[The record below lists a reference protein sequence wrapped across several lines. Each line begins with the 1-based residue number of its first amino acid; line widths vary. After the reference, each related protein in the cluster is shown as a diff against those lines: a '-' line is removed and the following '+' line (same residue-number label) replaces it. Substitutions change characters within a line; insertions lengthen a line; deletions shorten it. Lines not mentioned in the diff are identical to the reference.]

1 MSKEKVFE
9 SARKKDAIERDL
21 KKFTK
26 LKEEAFK
33 VFDHAIWATLE
44 NIQKSY
50 DSGAW
55 HELRMW
61 HTCHERHSGYF
72 YFQNVRVISDAFQQL
87 STATINRDEFYD
99 MLSGCRDDI
108 EKYSQDLTDEL
119 QNLERQLD
127 KAYDNFVQNETGNY
141 KWIFGQPFV
150 KELVLKFQLSETETE

>member
-9 SARKKDAIERDL
+9 IARKKDAIERDL

-44 NIQKSY
+44 NIQKSC

-61 HTCHERHSGYF
+61 HTCHER
-72 YFQNVRVISDAFQQL
+72 L
-87 STATINRDEFYD
+87 
-99 MLSGCRDDI
+99 
-108 EKYSQDLTDEL
+108 
-119 QNLERQLD
+119 
-127 KAYDNFVQNETGNY
+127 
-141 KWIFGQPFV
+141 GQPFV

>member
-9 SARKKDAIERDL
+9 IARKKDAIERDL

-44 NIQKSY
+44 NIQKSC

-72 YFQNVRVISDAFQQL
+72 YFENARVIPEAFQQL
-87 STATINRDEFYD
+87 STANINRKEFKD
-99 MLSGCRDDI
+99 MLTGCCDDI
-108 EKYSQDLTDEL
+108 ERYIKELTDEL
-119 QNLERQLD
+119 NNLNQQLD